1 MNINEIKAKY
11 IENIKI
17 LNAYSHALNV
27 FHFDH
32 STIAPKK
39 GMDERN
45 ETLSILSNIIFQ
57 KQMDPEHISLLKT
70 LYENREKLDKYT
82 KRLIEIN
89 YNNYIKSQFITPE
102 LQYKYSIAAA
112 NGYTSWLKA
121 KEKQDYNLFK
131 ETLGE
136 IIKLQ
141 QEMIELRPNKSETPY
156 DSLLDDYEKD
166 HNTAV
171 LDKFF
176 NELKEGIVP
185 LLKQIMASNKTIR
198 EDFLTNKVKIAK
210 QEKFSLYLLKL
221 IGFDLDAGLL
231 STTEHPF
238 TSKISNHD
246 VRVTTHYYEN
256 LFVSNI
262 FSTIHEGGHAIF
274 GQNEPSEV
282 INHYVDNNMSA
293 AMHECISRMYENMV
307 GRSKEFIHTIYPK
320 FSKLFKSEFKDVTE
334 TELYEAINAV
344 HPSLIR
350 IEADELTYCLHI
362 IIRYEIE
369 RDLINGNISVDDAKQ
384 AWNQK
389 YYDYLGVTPDN
400 DSTGILQDVHWSDGS
415 FGYFPSYALGNA
427 YAAQIFYKMQNEI
440 DVLGLI
446 KQGKVTSVKK
456 WLTKNVFNHASMMD
470 PNEWIVKITGEP
482 LNTKYYIEY
491 LKNKFTDLYNL

>member
-1 MNINEIKAKY
+1 MNINEIKDKY
-11 IENIKI
+11 LENIKI
-17 LNAYSHALNV
+17 MNAYRHALNV

-45 ETLSILSNIIFQ
+45 ETMSILSNILYQ
-57 KQMDPEHISLLKT
+57 KMMDESHISLLKS
-70 LYENREKLDKYT
+70 LYENRESLDKYT
-82 KRLIEIN
+82 KRLVELQYDN
-89 YNNYIKSQFITPE
+89 YQKMQFISPE
-102 LQYKYSIAAA
+102 LQYQYSIATN
-112 NGYTSWLKA
+112 NGYSAWLNA

-131 ETLGE
+131 NELGE

-141 QEMIELRPNKSETPY
+141 RQMLDLRPNKKNTLY
-156 DSLLDDYEKD
+156 DALLDDYEKD
-166 HNTAV
+166 HNTEV

-176 NELKEGIVP
+176 SELKEGIVP
-185 LLKQIMASNKTIR
+185 LLKEIVSSNKMIR
-198 EDFLTNKVKIAK
+198 EDFLNNKVKIDK
-210 QEKFSLYLLKL
+210 QEKFSIYLLKL
-221 IGFDLDAGLL
+221 IGFDSDAGLL

-274 GQNEPSEV
+274 GQNEPKEV
-282 INHYVDNNMSA
+282 LEHYVGDNMSS

-307 GRSKEFIHTIYPK
+307 GRSKEFVHTIYPK
-320 FSKLFKSEFKDVTE
+320 FNSLFKREFSDVTE
-334 TELYEAINAV
+334 NELYEAINAV
-344 HPSLIR
+344 HPSLVR

-369 RDLINGNISVDDAKQ
+369 RDLINGVITVEDAKNM
-384 AWNQK
+384 WNKK
-389 YYDYLGVTPDN
+389 YEEYLGITPDN

-427 YAAQIFYKMQNEI
+427 YAAQIFDKMQKEINVLNEI
-440 DVLGLI
+440 SKGNVNA
-446 KQGKVTSVKK
+446 VKD
-456 WLTKNVFNHASMMD
+456 WLTNNVFKYASMLD
-470 PNEWIVKITGEP
+470 PNEWIIKVTGEK
-482 LNTKYYIEY
+482 LNTKYYIDY
-491 LKNKFTDLYNL
+491 LNKKFRELYNL

>member
-1 MNINEIKAKY
+1 MNIKEIKDKY
-11 IENIKI
+11 LENIKI
-17 LNAYSHALNV
+17 INAYRHALNV

-32 STIAPKK
+32 STIAPIK
-39 GMDERN
+39 GRQERN

-57 KQMDPEHISLLKT
+57 KQMDEDHINLLKT
-70 LYENREKLDKYT
+70 LYKEQHLLDQYT
-82 KRLIEIN
+82 KRLVNLHYE
-89 YNNYIKSQFITPE
+89 NYIKSQFITPD
-102 LQYKYSIAAA
+102 LQLKYSIAAN
-112 NGYTSWLKA
+112 NGYSAWLEA

-131 ETLGE
+131 NELNE

-141 QEMIELRPNKSETPY
+141 QEMLKLRPNQKDTLY
-156 DSLLDDYEKD
+156 DALLDDYEKD
-166 HNTAV
+166 HNTNI

-176 NELKEGIVP
+176 NELKEGIIP
-185 LLKQIMASNKTIR
+185 LLKQIINSKKFIR
-198 EDFLTNKVKIAK
+198 EDFLTNTVKIDK

-238 TSKISNHD
+238 TSKISNND

-274 GQNEPSEV
+274 GQNEPREV
-282 INHYVDNNMSA
+282 LDHFVGDNMSS
-293 AMHECISRMYENMV
+293 AMHECISRMYENMI
-307 GRSKEFIHTIYPK
+307 GRSKEFVHAIYPEFK
-320 FSKLFKSEFKDVTE
+320 KQFKSEFKDVTE
-334 TELYEAINAV
+334 LELYEAINAV

-369 RDLINGNISVDDAKQ
+369 RDLINGKVTVDDAKDL
-384 AWNQK
+384 WNQK
-389 YYDYLGVTPDN
+389 YNEYLGVTPDN

-427 YAAQIFYKMQNEI
+427 YAAQIFNKMQSEI
-440 DVLGLI
+440 DVLNEI
-446 KQGKVTSVKK
+446 KNGNVVAVKQWLTENVFKYASMYDPNDWIIKVT
-456 WLTKNVFNHASMMD
+456 
-470 PNEWIVKITGEP
+470 GEK
-482 LNTKYYIEY
+482 LNTKYYIDY
-491 LKNKFTDLYNL
+491 LNKKFKAIYHL

>member
-1 MNINEIKAKY
+1 MNINEIKSQY
-11 IENIKI
+11 LENIKI
-17 LNAYSHALNV
+17 INAYMHALNV

-39 GMDERN
+39 GMEERN

-57 KQMDPEHISLLKT
+57 KQMDPDHIFLLKT
-70 LYENREKLDKYT
+70 LYNNKEKLDKYT
-82 KRLIEIN
+82 KRLVELN
-89 YNNYIKSQFITPE
+89 YEQYVKSQNITPE
-102 LQYKYSIAAA
+102 LQYQYSIACS
-112 NGYTSWLKA
+112 NGYTSWLNA
-121 KEKQDYNLFK
+121 KEKKDYNLFK
-131 ETLGE
+131 DALGE

-141 QEMIELRPNKSETPY
+141 QEMIKLRPTQMETPY
-156 DSLLDDYEKD
+156 DSLLDDYEKE
-166 HNTAV
+166 HNTLV

-185 LLKQIMASNKTIR
+185 LLKEIMKSNKQIR
-198 EDFLTNKVKIAK
+198 EDFLTNKVKITK

-274 GQNEPSEV
+274 GQNEPTEV
-282 INHYVDNNMSA
+282 IKNYVGDNMSA

-307 GRSKEFIHTIYPK
+307 GRSQEFVHAIYPK

-334 TELYEAINAV
+334 LELYEGINAV

-369 RDLINGNISVDDAKQ
+369 RDLINGTLSVENAKE
-384 AWNQK
+384 AWNKK
-389 YYDYLGVTPDN
+389 YFDYLGVTPEN
-400 DSTGILQDVHWSDGS
+400 DSEGILQDVHWSDGS

-427 YAAQIFYKMQNEI
+427 YAAQIFHKMQNEI
-440 DVLGLI
+440 DVLSLI
-446 KQGKVTSVKK
+446 KEGKVTSVKK
-456 WLTKNVFNHASMMD
+456 WLTKNVFKYASMLD
-470 PNEWIVKITGEP
+470 PNEWIVKVTGEP

-491 LKNKFTDLYNL
+491 LQNKFKNLYNL

>member
-1 MNINEIKAKY
+1 MNINDIKSKY
-11 IENIKI
+11 LDNIKI
-17 LNAYSHALNV
+17 INAYMHALNV

-39 GMDERN
+39 GMEERN

-57 KQMDPEHISLLKT
+57 KQMDPNHIALLKT
-70 LYENREKLDKYT
+70 LYENKEKLDKYT
-82 KRLIEIN
+82 RRLVELN
-89 YNNYIKSQFITPE
+89 YERYVKSQYITPE
-102 LQYKYSIAAA
+102 LQFKYSVASS

-131 ETLGE
+131 DSLGE

-141 QEMIELRPNKSETPY
+141 QKMISLRPNKMNTPY
-156 DSLLDDYEKD
+156 DSLLDDYEKS
-166 HNTAV
+166 HNTKV

-176 NELKEGIVP
+176 NELKAGIIP
-185 LLKQIMASNKTIR
+185 LLDQIKSSSKQIR
-198 EDFLTNKVKIAK
+198 EDFLTNKVKISK

-238 TSKISNHD
+238 TSKISTHD

-282 INHYVDNNMSA
+282 VKHHVDDNMSA

-307 GRSKEFIHTIYPK
+307 GRSKEFVHAIYPK
-320 FSKLFKSEFKDVTE
+320 FNKLFKSEFKDVSE
-334 TELYEAINAV
+334 QELYEGINAV

-369 RDLINGNISVDDAKQ
+369 RDLINGVLTVDDAKK
-384 AWNQK
+384 AWNYK
-389 YYDYLGVTPDN
+389 YFEYLGVIPNN
-400 DSTGILQDVHWSDGS
+400 DSEGILQDVHWSDGS

-427 YAAQIFYKMQNEI
+427 YAAQIFNKMQKEI
-440 DVLGLI
+440 DVLNLI
-446 KQGKVTSVKK
+446 KEGNVTSVKK
-456 WLTKNVFNHASMMD
+456 WLTKNVFNYASMLD
-470 PNEWIVKITGEP
+470 PNEWIIKVTGEP

-491 LKNKFTDLYNL
+491 LQNKFKDLYNL

>member
-1 MNINEIKAKY
+1 MNINEIKTKY
-11 IENIKI
+11 IENLKLI
-17 LNAYSHALNV
+17 NAYSHALKV

-39 GMDERN
+39 SMAERN
-45 ETLSILSNIIFQ
+45 DTLSILSNIIFQ
-57 KQMDPEHISLLKT
+57 KQMDSEHIELLKT
-70 LYENREKLDKYT
+70 LYNNRNELDEYT
-82 KRLIEIN
+82 KRLVEIN

-102 LQYKYSIAAA
+102 LQYKYSLATS
-112 NGYTSWLKA
+112 NGYTAWLEA

-131 ETLGE
+131 EALGE

-141 QEMIELRPNKSETPY
+141 QEMIALRPTQLNSPY

-166 HNTAV
+166 HNTLV

-176 NELKEGIVP
+176 NELKAGIIP
-185 LLKQIMASNKTIR
+185 LLKQIMSSNKRIR
-198 EDFLTNKVKIAK
+198 EDFLTNKVKISK
-210 QEKFSLYLLKL
+210 QESFSLYLLKL

-238 TSKISNHD
+238 TSKISTHD

-274 GQNEPSEV
+274 GQNEPLEV
-282 INHYVDNNMSA
+282 VNHLVDDNMSA

-334 TELYEAINAV
+334 NELYEGINAV

-350 IEADELTYCLHI
+350 IESDELTYCLHI

-369 RDLINGNISVDDAKQ
+369 RDLINGTLSVENA
-384 AWNQK
+384 
-389 YYDYLGVTPDN
+389 LT
-400 DSTGILQDVHWSDGS
+400 VHWIAD
-415 FGYFPSYALGNA
+415 
-427 YAAQIFYKMQNEI
+427 
-440 DVLGLI
+440 
-446 KQGKVTSVKK
+446 GKVIHVGNTIDLDAYSDQIGSYVRAEAFGHGGV
-456 WLTKNVFNHASMMD
+456 LYTQAFTLDYDNAPESENSFFFDFGNIITK
-470 PNEWIVKITGEP
+470 
-482 LNTKYYIEY
+482 
-491 LKNKFTDLYNL
+491 LKSPSLSIFDTRTFKFDILFLKGII